1 MLPSVTVVIIHSF
14 VYSFS
19 TFTTYMFFAK
29 AYVSTGD
36 TTVRRP
42 SSCHSAAFAVQGQI
56 EKKKHIPLGKRPE
69 TDVNLTDLVPNTV
82 HASCHLPS

>member
-1 MLPSVTVVIIHSF
+1 
-14 VYSFS
+14 
-19 TFTTYMFFAK
+19 MFFAK

-36 TTVRRP
+36 TTVAGDP
-42 SSCHSAAFAVQGQI
+42 APAILQLLQFKGQI